1 MNNLQ
6 RTNPARIVGTA
17 RCTRSIPSFAQADAG
32 RAAARRCAHSGF
44 TLIEVMI
51 TLVIVAILAGIA
63 LPSYTSYITKSKV
76 RTAQADLVSLSLNM
90 ENRFQRQLTYP
101 TSTTSNTD
109 ETKALFTGWSPAQAS
124 DFSYTLSA
132 ATSTSYTVTAT
143 GTSSNLRGC
152 TISLTNLNVRSV
164 SNCGSIGAWQ

>member
-6 RTNPARIVGTA
+6 RTNPARIVGAA
-17 RCTRSIPSFAQADAG
+17 RCTRSIPLFAQIAAG
-32 RAAARRCAHSGF
+32 RAAARRGAHAGF

-63 LPSYTSYITKSKV
+63 LPSYTSYITKSKI
-76 RTAQADLVSLSLNM
+76 RTAQADLVALSLNL
-90 ENRFQRQLTYP
+90 ENHFQRQLTYP
-101 TSTTSNTD
+101 TSTTSNTA

-124 DFSYTLSA
+124 DFTYTLST
-132 ATSTSYTVTAT
+132 ATSTSYTLTAT

-152 TISLTNLNVRSV
+152 TISLTNLNERSV
-164 SNCGSIGAWQ
+164 SNCGSVTGWQ